1 MSALESL
8 LLCLTACHLSSARPH
23 AISMHDLA
31 LMRRRHG
38 AQYCMRCADKAG
50 PTRCNA
56 CGIYI
61 TSYGM
66 ERPVDEHGNLDKAAA
81 KKVVSVHYAT

>member
-1 MSALESL
+1 
-8 LLCLTACHLSSARPH
+8 
-23 AISMHDLA
+23 
-31 LMRRRHG
+31 
-38 AQYCMRCADKAG
+38 MRCADKAG

-81 KKVVSVHYAT
+81 KKVVSVHTAT

>member
-1 MSALESL
+1 MRALNIL
-8 LLCLTACHLSSARPH
+8 LLCLTSHHLLWFMPLACSAWLSCKACC
-23 AISMHDLA
+23 
-31 LMRRRHG
+31 G
-38 AQYCMRCADKAG
+38 AQTCMRCADKAG

-81 KKVVSVHYAT
+81 KKVVSVFTAT